1 MRRGTGR
8 DAHRDGK
15 PPHCFPVLLT
25 SQARHHCRLCPFRSD
40 CLPVSIGLSARFV
53 DDVPPR
59 LCAPRLPRLRFAS
72 RQKGGV
78 PSASSAEHRPIDV
91 PWDSTGDQLKAG
103 RHGER
108 FAGFVELSTCF
119 CHGVRPHGRGG
130 LKRARLEKRRFYDL
144 TKIKEEPLGQ
154 LLGSAQQGRS
164 AAAGESAR
172 EVLQGRNPDAGSS
185 MPDMIARDGAARQV
199 ASAEVPRRGRVAG
212 AWQGRITHRR
222 R

>member
-1 MRRGTGR
+1 MRIGTGN
-8 DAHRDGK
+8 HRTAFPFCLRAK
-15 PPHCFPVLLT
+15 PVITVAF
-25 SQARHHCRLCPFRSD
+25 ARSARIVFPFRSD
-40 CLPVSIGLSARFV
+40 CLPVSARFV
-53 DDVPPR
+53 GAVPPR
-59 LCAPRLPRLRFAS
+59 PCASRLPRLRLAS

-78 PSASSAEHRPIDV
+78 PSASSAGHRSVDA
-91 PWDSTGDQLKAG
+91 PWNSTDDQLKAG

-130 LKRARLEKRRFYDL
+130 LKRARLKNREL

-172 EVLQGRNPDAGSS
+172 EVLQGRNPEAGSS
-185 MPDMIARDGAARQV
+185 TPDMIARDGAARQV
-199 ASAEVPRRGRVAG
+199 ASAEAPRRGRVAG

-222 R
+222 Q